1 MCHTLPRIGYKMPY
15 NSNIN
20 KGFQMTVTELNPP
33 KNESLEEFI
42 KRDQI
47 KQQLRENVKVW
58 TEQYC
63 DAITQNYK
71 EYHVRSLNSN
81 VERYKDGRP
90 ELSDYAKQ
98 QLAELEDGTANLM
111 KFRIQ
116 EGRKYYKVIQ
126 QNYDTFQ
133 DRNYYRDGSVH
144 SFVDK
149 NTGEVYMA
157 ASWSSPA
164 KHVRFDMRVIR
175 DRTLMHTPSFVNWTS
190 GYLYLR

>member
-1 MCHTLPRIGYKMPY
+1 MTATPVELTYDSPSYDKY
-15 NSNIN
+15 EDVKN
-20 KGFQMTVTELNPP
+20 KTIQERV
-33 KNESLEEFI
+33 LE
-42 KRDQI
+42 
-47 KQQLRENVKVW
+47 W
-58 TEQYC
+58 TEQLC
-63 DAITQNYK
+63 ESLAENYK
-71 EYHVRSLNSN
+71 QYHIRTLNGNLHGNYPEYAQKQL
-81 VERYKDGRP
+81 D
-90 ELSDYAKQ
+90 ELK
-98 QLAELEDGTANLM
+98 DGTAKLM

-116 EGRKYYKVIQ
+116 DGRRYYKIIQ

-133 DRNYYRDGSVH
+133 DRNEYRDGSVH

-190 GYLYLR
+190 GYLYMR

>member
-1 MCHTLPRIGYKMPY
+1 MPY

-71 EYHVRSLNSN
+71 EYHVRQLNGNLSGN
-81 VERYKDGRP
+81 YP
-90 ELSDYAKQ
+90 EYAQKQ
-98 QLAELEDGTANLM
+98 LDELKNGTANLM

-116 EGRKYYKVIQ
+116 EGRRYYKIIQ
-126 QNYDTFQ
+126 QEYDTFQ
-133 DRNYYRDGSVH
+133 DRNEYRDGSVH

-175 DRTLMHTPSFVNWTS
+175 ERTLMHTPSFVTWTS
-190 GYLYLR
+190 GYLYMR

>member
-1 MCHTLPRIGYKMPY
+1 
-15 NSNIN
+15 
-20 KGFQMTVTELNPP
+20 MTVKELNLP

-71 EYHVRSLNSN
+71 EYHVRQLNGNLSGN
-81 VERYKDGRP
+81 YP
-90 ELSDYAKQ
+90 EYAQKQ
-98 QLAELEDGTANLM
+98 LDELKNGTANLM

-116 EGRKYYKVIQ
+116 EGRRYYKIIQ
-126 QNYDTFQ
+126 QEYDTFQ
-133 DRNYYRDGSVH
+133 DRNEYRDGSVH

-175 DRTLMHTPSFVNWTS
+175 ERTLMHTPSFVTWTS
-190 GYLYLR
+190 GYLYMR

>member
-1 MCHTLPRIGYKMPY
+1 
-15 NSNIN
+15 
-20 KGFQMTVTELNPP
+20 MTVSSLNFPSETP
-33 KNESLEEFI
+33 LNESLEDFI

-71 EYHVRSLNSN
+71 EYHVRQLNGNLSGN
-81 VERYKDGRP
+81 YP
-90 ELSDYAKQ
+90 EYAQKQ
-98 QLAELEDGTANLM
+98 LDELKNGTANLM

-116 EGRKYYKVIQ
+116 EGRRYYKIIQ
-126 QNYDTFQ
+126 QEYDTFQ
-133 DRNYYRDGSVH
+133 DRNEYRDGSVH

>member
-1 MCHTLPRIGYKMPY
+1 
-15 NSNIN
+15 
-20 KGFQMTVTELNPP
+20 MTVKELNLP

-81 VERYKDGRP
+81 VERYKDGSP
-90 ELSDYAKQ
+90 AVSDYAKQ
-98 QLAELEDGTANLM
+98 QLAEMEDGSAKLM

-116 EGRKYYKVIQ
+116 EGRKYYKIIQ
-126 QNYDTFQ
+126 QNYREYND
-133 DRNYYRDGSVH
+133 YYPNLKEGYHDGSVH

-175 DRTLMHTPSFVNWTS
+175 ERTLMHTPSFVTWTS

>member
-1 MCHTLPRIGYKMPY
+1 
-15 NSNIN
+15 
-20 KGFQMTVTELNPP
+20 MTVTELNPP

-71 EYHVRSLNSN
+71 EYHVRQLNGNLSGN
-81 VERYKDGRP
+81 YP
-90 ELSDYAKQ
+90 EYAQKQ
-98 QLAELEDGTANLM
+98 LDELENGTAKLM

-116 EGRKYYKVIQ
+116 EGRRYYKIIQ
-126 QNYDTFQ
+126 QNYREYND
-133 DRNYYRDGSVH
+133 YYPNLKEGYHDGSVH

-175 DRTLMHTPSFVNWTS
+175 DRTLMHTPSFVTWNT
-190 GYLYLR
+190 GYLYMR

>member
-1 MCHTLPRIGYKMPY
+1 
-15 NSNIN
+15 
-20 KGFQMTVTELNPP
+20 MTVTELNPP

-71 EYHVRSLNSN
+71 EYHIRTLNGNLSGN
-81 VERYKDGRP
+81 YP
-90 ELSDYAKQ
+90 EYAQKQ
-98 QLAELEDGTANLM
+98 LDELENGTAKLM

-116 EGRKYYKVIQ
+116 EGRRYYKIIQ

-133 DRNYYRDGSVH
+133 DRNEYRDGSVH

-190 GYLYLR
+190 GYLYMR

>member
-1 MCHTLPRIGYKMPY
+1 
-15 NSNIN
+15 
-20 KGFQMTVTELNPP
+20 MTVEELNLP
-33 KNESLEEFI
+33 KNESLDDFV
-42 KRDQI
+42 KRNEIRQ
-47 KQQLRENVKVW
+47 KLFENVEVW
-58 TEQYC
+58 TQQYC

-71 EYHVRSLNSN
+71 EYHVRML
-81 VERYKDGRP
+81 ERNLSGDHP
-90 ELSDYAKQ
+90 EYAQQ
-98 QLAELEDGTANLM
+98 QLDELENGTAKLM

-116 EGRKYYKVIQ
+116 EGRRYYKIIQ

-133 DRNYYRDGSVH
+133 NRNEYRDGSVH

-175 DRTLMHTPSFVNWTS
+175 DRTLMHTPSFVTWNT
-190 GYLYLR
+190 GYLYMR

>member
-1 MCHTLPRIGYKMPY
+1 
-15 NSNIN
+15 
-20 KGFQMTVTELNPP
+20 MTVSSLNFPSETP
-33 KNESLEEFI
+33 LNESLEDFI

-71 EYHVRSLNSN
+71 EYHVRQLNGNLSGN
-81 VERYKDGRP
+81 YP
-90 ELSDYAKQ
+90 EYAQKQ
-98 QLAELEDGTANLM
+98 LDELKNGTANLM

-116 EGRKYYKVIQ
+116 EGRRYYKIIQ
-126 QNYDTFQ
+126 QEYDTFQ
-133 DRNYYRDGSVH
+133 DRNEYRDGSVH

-175 DRTLMHTPSFVNWTS
+175 ERTLMHTPSFVTWTS
-190 GYLYLR
+190 GYLYMR

>member
-1 MCHTLPRIGYKMPY
+1 MTL
-15 NSNIN
+15 
-20 KGFQMTVTELNPP
+20 VELNPP

-47 KQQLRENVKVW
+47 KQELRENVKVW
-58 TEQYC
+58 TEQYR

-71 EYHVRSLNSN
+71 EYHIRSLQRNLSGD
-81 VERYKDGRP
+81 YP
-90 ELSDYAKQ
+90 EYAQQ
-98 QLAELEDGTANLM
+98 QLDELENGTAKLM

-116 EGRKYYKVIQ
+116 EGRRYYKIIQ

-133 DRNYYRDGSVH
+133 NRNEYRDGSVH

-175 DRTLMHTPSFVNWTS
+175 DRTLMHTPSFVTWNT
-190 GYLYLR
+190 GYLYMR